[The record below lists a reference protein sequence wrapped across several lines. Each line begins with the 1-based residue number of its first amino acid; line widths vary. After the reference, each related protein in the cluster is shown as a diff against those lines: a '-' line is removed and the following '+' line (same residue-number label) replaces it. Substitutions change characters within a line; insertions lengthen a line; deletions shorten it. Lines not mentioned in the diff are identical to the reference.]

1 MKTKYYFEKYYFNPE
16 DKAHR
21 ALLLNF
27 INTSSWRPYCPFILE
42 EPFTDIVSMCKHKT
56 LQYYMDKDRIVN
68 FSKKF
73 VFVNN
78 YDVYPSY
85 CSNYKRFIN

>member
-68 FSKKF
+68 MTLEAMKPKPKEKLTRAS
-73 VFVNN
+73 
-78 YDVYPSY
+78 
-85 CSNYKRFIN
+85 RT

>member
-21 ALLLNF
+21 ALLLKF

-42 EPFTDIVSMCKHKT
+42 EPYADIVSMCQQKM
-56 LQYYMDKDRIVN
+56 LRYYLDKDRLANIALEAMSPKTKERTIRAN
-68 FSKKF
+68 
-73 VFVNN
+73 
-78 YDVYPSY
+78 
-85 CSNYKRFIN
+85 RT